1 MHLLVFIIIDK
12 GVAMKIALECFSCFL
27 KQAVEAAEMSTES
40 ETMRREILREVL
52 KESLKISFDR
62 TPVHMGMIIHRIVRE
77 KTKNPDP
84 YANLKKKYNAR
95 ALELYPYMKE
105 LVGYSKEK
113 LVTAVKLA
121 IAGNILDFGIGG
133 YAKDF
138 GVKEII
144 DEVLEQPFAVDN
156 YQNFRKALSKADSIL
171 YLADNTGEIVFD
183 RVLIEE
189 IPDYKKRITLVVKES
204 PIINDATLED
214 AEAVGLADQV
224 RVISSGLEAPGTIID
239 HCSEDF
245 LDALHSADM
254 IISKGQGNYEGLSD
268 LSLPIFFLLKAK
280 CKVIARNLG
289 VKVGDLILKQDIKS

>member
-1 MHLLVFIIIDK
+1 
-12 GVAMKIALECFSCFL
+12 MKIALECFACFL
-27 KQAVEAAEMSTES
+27 RQAVEAAEMSTES
-40 ETMRREILREVL
+40 ETVRREIVREVL
-52 KESLKISFDR
+52 KESLKISFDK
-62 TPVHMGMIIHRIVRE
+62 TPVHMGMIIHRIIRE
-77 KTKNPDP
+77 KTNNPDP
-84 YANLKKKYNAR
+84 YAVLKKKYNAK

-105 LVGYSKEK
+105 LVRYSKEG

-133 YAKDF
+133 YAKNF

-144 DEVLEQPFAVDN
+144 DEVLEQPFAVDH
-156 YQNFRKALSKADSIL
+156 YKKFSEALSAAGSIL

-189 IPDYKKRITLVVKES
+189 IPDYKKRVTLVVKKS

-214 AEAVGLADQV
+214 AEEVGLAEQV

-239 HCSEDF
+239 YCSKDF
-245 LDALHSADM
+245 LDALYGADM

-268 LSLPIFFLLKAK
+268 LSLPIFFLLKSK
-280 CKVIARNLG
+280 CEVIARDLG
-289 VKVGDLILKQDIKS
+289 VKVGDIILK